1 MYRIRICSSRLS
13 ILSERMPSLERPGR
27 RPSGRTKRS
36 FMDGVN
42 EDMKV
47 AAVKEEDAQNR
58 LK

>member
-13 ILSERMPSLERPGR
+13 ILSERMPS
-27 RPSGRTKRS
+27 GRTKRR

>member
-1 MYRIRICSSRLS
+1 MKGCRV
-13 ILSERMPSLERPGR
+13 EEQR
-27 RPSGRTKRS
+27 R